1 MKKIVWGVL
10 IQFFTLIALA
20 SCASMPR
27 EPISEG
33 DLSYLT
39 GKWEGRRNVRQGT
52 FRTEMEIYNDSLPLK
67 GKVIWHDVKRK
78 GSGTYTWEFMEGM
91 IKDGKLYVKRGQNY
105 VELSL
110 YKGDGKMKLDGVV
123 FTEGYEGTIILF
135 KK

>member
-110 YKGDGKMKLDGVV
+110 YKGDGKMRLDGVV